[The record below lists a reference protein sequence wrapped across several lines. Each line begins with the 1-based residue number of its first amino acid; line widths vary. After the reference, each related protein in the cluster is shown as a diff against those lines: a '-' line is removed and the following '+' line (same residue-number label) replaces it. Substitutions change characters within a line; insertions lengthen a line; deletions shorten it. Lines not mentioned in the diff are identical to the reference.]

1 MGYYTHFQVIL
12 GGVIKENK
20 EQLVKAIKEHCPD
33 LLSLLEYEYY
43 NYNYEGFLEEEEEY
57 VYGKWYDFKEEMT
70 ELSKHFPNL
79 NITVYGHGEEIG
91 DEWVLYVKAGKT
103 EKHHVEFPTST
114 LW

>member
-1 MGYYTHFQVIL
+1 MSIQASMRIIYY
-12 GGVIKENK
+12 
-20 EQLVKAIKEHCPD
+20 
-33 LLSLLEYEYY
+33 
-43 NYNYEGFLEEEEEY
+43 
-57 VYGKWYDFKEEMT
+57 
-70 ELSKHFPNL
+70 L